1 MAEKS
6 VENMKILVCNKFYRP
21 VGGPETIVLDTIRE
35 LEVLGHTA
43 IPFAMAHPDNHESKY
58 SDYFVPNV
66 DYGPRRS
73 KGVRRLVKEAADIM
87 YSTDA
92 RRQIEKLIANVKPD
106 IAHAHNIYHQLS
118 PSILCAL
125 RKAGIPTVLTLH
137 DGKPLCANML
147 FLRKGQVC
155 ERCAGKRFHHAVI
168 NKCVKDSVM
177 SSLVCCVEETLHRW
191 LRIYERNV
199 DLFITPSQFL
209 KGKLVEH
216 GRIREDQIEVLY
228 NYAETKSITP
238 SFTPGDYGLFLGKVE
253 SFKGI
258 RTLLEACREIPD
270 FEIRIAGRGTMYEE
284 GLRIVEAENL
294 TQVKFLGFQ
303 TGDDLVRQRREARF
317 VLVPSEWYEN
327 CPMVILEAFAA
338 GKPVIA
344 SRIGGIPELI
354 DGGVDGLLFEPGNVQ
369 ELALSMRRLI
379 GDPGLAGEM
388 GRRGR
393 AKMDERFSMET
404 YMESLLGVYRRVLG
418 RT

>member
-1 MAEKS
+1 MR
-6 VENMKILVCNKFYRP
+6 ILVCNKFYRP
-21 VGGPETIVLDTIRE
+21 VGGPETMMFDTMRE
-35 LEVLGHTA
+35 LEALGHTA
-43 IPFAMAHPDNHESKY
+43 IPFAMAHPNNHESKY

-66 DYGPRRS
+66 DYGTRRS

-92 RRQIEKLIANVKPD
+92 RRQIEKLIADVKPD

-177 SSLVCCVEETLHRW
+177 SSLVCCVEETVHRW

-209 KGKLVEH
+209 KRKLVEH
-216 GRIREDQIEVLY
+216 GRIREDQIEVLR
-228 NYAETKSITP
+228 NYAGTRATTP
-238 SFTPGDYGLFLGKVE
+238 DYSPGEYGLFVGHL
-253 SFKGI
+253 SRHKGVM
-258 RTLLEACREIPD
+258 TLLQACKEIPD
-270 FEIRIAGRGTMYEE
+270 FEMRFAGRGP
-284 GLRIVEAENL
+284 LLQEAEQFVERESL
-294 TQVKFLGFQ
+294 TNVKLVGFQ
-303 TGDDLVRQRREARF
+303 TGPDLSRLFQNARF
-317 VLVPSEWYEN
+317 VVLPSECYEN
-327 CPMVILEAFAA
+327 CPMVILEAFAT

-354 DGGVDGLLFEPGNVQ
+354 EEGADGLLYEPGDAH
-369 ELALSMRRLI
+369 ELASHMRTLMN
-379 GDPGLAGEM
+379 DPTLASEM
-388 GRRGR
+388 GRNARLK
-393 AKMDERFSMET
+393 AEQRFSIEV
-404 YMESLLGVYRRVLG
+404 YMQALLTIYRRVLG

>member
-1 MAEKS
+1 
-6 VENMKILVCNKFYRP
+6 MKILVCNKFYRP

-35 LEVLGHTA
+35 LEALGHTA
-43 IPFAMAHPDNHESKY
+43 IPFAMAHPDNRESKY
-58 SDYFVPNV
+58 SDYFVPNI
-66 DYGPRRS
+66 DYGTRRS

-92 RRQIEKLIANVKPD
+92 RRQIEKLIADVKPD

-125 RKAGIPTVLTLH
+125 RKAGVPTVLTLH

-155 ERCAGKRFHHAVI
+155 ERCAGKWFHHAVI

-177 SSLVCCVEETLHRW
+177 SSLVCCVEETVHRW

-294 TQVKFLGFQ
+294 TRVKFLGFQ
-303 TGDDLVRQRREARF
+303 TGDELVRLRREARF
-317 VLVPSEWYEN
+317 VVVPSEWYEN

-338 GKPVIA
+338 GKPVIG

-354 DGGVDGLLFEPGNVQ
+354 EEGTDGLLYEPGDAH
-369 ELALSMRRLI
+369 ELASHMRTLMN
-379 GDPGLAGEM
+379 DPTLASEM
-388 GRRGR
+388 GRNARLK
-393 AKMDERFSMET
+393 AEQRFSIEV
-404 YMESLLGVYRRVLG
+404 YMQALLGIYAGVCG
-418 RT
+418 NG